1 MIHRSKVFFPILAVL
16 FVSGA
21 LGVALAVQDDAQPM
35 PAEAG
40 DLAQAASIEVRDA
53 GGQVVLSGRFD
64 AGDTDDDDDGV
75 ERKAELTAASGS
87 AKGEAEIEID
97 GEAVGAAA
105 QELEVEVE
113 GLQAGATFTVQLD
126 GRALATLTTDD
137 RGRAEA
143 TFTSRAAK

>member
-53 GGQVVLSGRFD
+53 GGQVVLSGRFG
-64 AGDTDDDDDGV
+64 AGDADDDDGGV
-75 ERKAELTAASGS
+75 ERKAELAASSGS
-87 AKGEAEIEID
+87 AKGEAEIEIS
-97 GEAVGAAA
+97 GEAGAPA

-126 GRALATLTTDD
+126 GRPLATLTTDD
-137 RGRAEA
+137 RGRADA
-143 TFTSRAAK
+143 TFTSQAAK

>member
-53 GGQVVLSGRFD
+53 GGQVVLSGRFG
-64 AGDTDDDDDGV
+64 AGDTDDDDGDV

-87 AKGEAEIEID
+87 AKGEAEIEIS
-97 GEAVGAAA
+97 GEAGAPG

-113 GLQAGATFTVQLD
+113 GLQAGAAFTVQLD
-126 GRALATLTTDD
+126 GRQVATLTTDD

-143 TFTSRAAK
+143 TFTSQAK